1 MKGYFGLKKGFFVF
15 KKGFSTSVCL
25 LVDGESTNLTKEE
38 KDELLKDIQK
48 YQDNNPKPS
57 FVNPG
62 YPDCGSLSRRSNSHE
77 DYEHGLDKFK
87 NKYSENSNI
96 ESYNDKCRNQISEN
110 WKSKHPDI
118 PSENIKDFVEKEQ
131 SYQYSTKDTS
141 QDYEHVNVKE
151 VKWLEKIDEK
161 AWEHGEK
168 LPKLSRPVW
177 ARPPSEDDSGV
188 DDNGSIITPSVA
200 SSPSPSDLNAPSE
213 RARSEEFYA
222 NTDSHCKEENDSR
235 KRSNSEESLTGE
247 PNSKKQRVGDSPI
260 DYVVEKQSTEMPDL
274 YESDGGE

>member
-1 MKGYFGLKKGFFVF
+1 MRSFFVF
-15 KKGFSTSVCL
+15 KRGFFVLKKDFSTSLCL

-48 YQDNNPKPS
+48 YQDNHPKPS

-96 ESYNDKCRNQISEN
+96 NSYNEKRRDHITEE
-110 WKSKHPDI
+110 WKAKHPDI
-118 PSENIKDFVEKEQ
+118 PSKNVEDFVEKEQ
-131 SYQYSTKDTS
+131 SYQYSTYETS
-141 QDYEHVNVKE
+141 EDYENVNVKE

-161 AWEHGEK
+161 AWEHGEE

-200 SSPSPSDLNAPSE
+200 SSPSSSDLNAPSE
-213 RARSEEFYA
+213 RARSEEFCG
-222 NTDSHCKEENDSR
+222 NSDSHCQEENDSR
-235 KRSNSEESLTGE
+235 KRSNSEETGE
-247 PNSKKQRVGDSPI
+247 SSSKKQRVGDSPI